1 MPSTLAHSGLK
12 AASVRVG
19 QTLCTSNARKA
30 AVFVV
35 SFLAFGFCFAP
46 LPIMAGRGGGV
57 GGAFE
62 GLANFN

>member
-30 AVFVV
+30 AVFVMKTDAWIAIHV
-35 SFLAFGFCFAP
+35 VVL
-46 LPIMAGRGGGV
+46 GRDGNT
-57 GGAFE
+57 A
-62 GLANFN
+62 LTKNTRIS